1 MRTMSAGRFL
11 SAGIVLALSLNGQA
25 LNTLYSFGRNEL
37 GYQPEAGVTVSPGG
51 ELFGTT
57 NFGGISGLGVVYEL
71 APPAMAGGPWTYTPI
86 HSFNP
91 QNGEAE
97 APAGTVPAIGPGGL
111 LYGVTVSGVQDDG
124 VVYRLA
130 PAPSGDGPWHQN
142 TLLAF
147 TGTPSTAPGGDE
159 PDCTLS
165 IGPQG
170 TLYGTATL
178 GGAFSNGVVF
188 RLMPPSMQ
196 GGTWTE
202 QVLYSFDWAA
212 GDGEA
217 PRGPLA
223 SGTGGAIYGVTQYGG
238 ISFGTVFQLLPPQSQ
253 GGLWTESLLH
263 VFTGGSD
270 SSYPNGVILGPGGV
284 LYGTV
289 AGVTHLET
297 ASASGTVFQLTPPGT
312 PGGAWTETILH
323 SFAGGTRNPDGSVPD
338 SAPVLGPN
346 GELYGTTYAGGT
358 HGVGTIYELVPPSVP
373 GGEWTEVILYNF
385 TDGPDGGEPNAVA
398 FGPDG
403 NLYGTTLIGGVSP
416 DGSKNLGTIFQFV
429 LPQNGVRR

>member
-1 MRTMSAGRFL
+1 MKIAVKMFSLLVGL
-11 SAGIVLALSLNGQA
+11 GLVLAAHAQT

-91 QNGEAE
+91 QNGEAQ
-97 APAGTVPAIGPGGL
+97 APVGTVPAIGPGGL
-111 LYGVTVSGVQDDG
+111 LYGVNEGGGDG
-124 VVYRLA
+124 IVYRLA
-130 PAPSGDGPWHQN
+130 PPSAGTVWRES

-147 TGTPSTAPGGDE
+147 AGTNGNGLGGDG
-159 PDCTLS
+159 PDGTLS
-165 IGPQG
+165 VGLNG
-170 TLYGTATL
+170 ALYGAAGS
-178 GGAFSNGVVF
+178 GGAYGNGVVF
-188 RLMPPSMQ
+188 RLSPPGMQ

-284 LYGTV
+284 LYGTA
-289 AGVTHLET
+289 AGVSHLET

-312 PGGAWTETILH
+312 PGGAWAETILH